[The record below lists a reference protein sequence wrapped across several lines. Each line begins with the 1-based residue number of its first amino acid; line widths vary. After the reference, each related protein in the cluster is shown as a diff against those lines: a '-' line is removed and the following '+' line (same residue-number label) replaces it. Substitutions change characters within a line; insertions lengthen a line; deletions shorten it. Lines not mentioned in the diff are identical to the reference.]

1 MAKDSV
7 EVKSAML
14 SYLQAQTTV
23 TSLLFTASGTAIKE
37 SQWQGEQFT
46 FPAVRLSLDLMPSIN
61 RCGPDDADFI
71 IEVFSAEKS
80 SLQADTISG
89 AIYKL
94 LHGHPFTSL
103 GVNFPTVIVKKI
115 NKATASIYGWKSQ
128 IFIHTQCV

>member
-1 MAKDSV
+1 MARDSV
-7 EVKSAML
+7 EVKSAFL
-14 SYLQAQTTV
+14 THLKSEPTL
-23 TSLLFTASGTAIKE
+23 TSALIISGTEMRE
-37 SQWQGEQFT
+37 SQWQGEAFT
-46 FPAVRLSLDLMPSIN
+46 FPAVRLSVDLMPSIN

-103 GVNFPTVIVKKI
+103 GVNFPTVIVKKVD
-115 NKATASIYGWKSQ
+115 KALASIYGWKSQ
-128 IFIHTQCV
+128 IMVHTQCV